1 MKLLRIM
8 ATMGCVALISGSV
21 LAQGGLLEK
30 GKGKGNPPPEKSS
43 PPVKQDPP
51 KQQPPVRESPPRQLP
66 PVKQDPPKQQP
77 PVRENPPRQL
87 PPVRNDPPPG
97 QDVLGKGRG
106 NPPVRGDDNGRG
118 APPVRGNDPKPPIQL
133 GNGQGGQ
140 QSGPPLGRIDNTQRG
155 GGSQDVDR
163 SQRSDELLGRRDDS
177 RSGRV
182 QYGTV
187 NNKSVQKA
195 DPQAFRV
202 GSSTILDVRSGSL
215 QFQVRREDDVRRVSN
230 YRVGYVQ
237 YDSRWCDDYFAYPY
251 YAFTPIYNQ
260 CVVSPWYYY
269 PQLPGYVINNR
280 ITIIQS
286 RPCTFIGVNYNWS
299 RNSYGNNGNGY
310 GYGYGNRS
318 SDLDYALE
326 DLVSTF
332 ERPDR
337 RALDRLVPRRGN
349 VSIALEGRFAYS
361 MDAEDFYDMFLDASQ
376 SSRTTRY
383 DILDVRTNRDEATIM
398 ARHDY
403 LDPWGRTER
412 VYHYL
417 RLIRERGEYV
427 IREFGTSSN
436 RFAY

>member
-1 MKLLRIM
+1 MNLLRILVSV
-8 ATMGCVALISGSV
+8 GCVALIAGSA

-30 GKGKGNPPPEKSS
+30 GKGKGNQGGDVKGGSPPQKSPPPGERAPPPQP
-43 PPVKQDPP
+43 PPVKSD
-51 KQQPPVRESPPRQLP
+51 PPRQP
-66 PVKQDPPKQQP
+66 
-77 PVRENPPRQL
+77 
-87 PPVRNDPPPG
+87 PPVRNDPPPR
-97 QDVLGKGRG
+97 QDVLGKERG
-106 NPPVRGDDNGRG
+106 KPPVRGDDQERG
-118 APPVRGNDPKPPIQL
+118 APPARGGDPKPPVQV
-133 GNGQGGQ
+133 GNDQRNGQQG
-140 QSGPPLGRIDNTQRG
+140 GPPLGRVERTQRG
-155 GGSQDVDR
+155 DSQDVGR
-163 SQRSDELLGRRDDS
+163 SQRGDDSLLGRRDGS

-187 NNKSVQKA
+187 NNKSVRDA

-215 QFQVRREDDVRRVSN
+215 QFQVRREDNVRRVTN

-237 YDSRWCDDYFAYPY
+237 YDSRWCDDYFSYPY
-251 YAFTPIYNQ
+251 YAFTPTYNQ
-260 CVVSPWYYY
+260 CVISPWYYY
-269 PQLPGYVINNR
+269 PQLPGYLVINR

-286 RPCTFIGVNYNWS
+286 RPCTFVGTYYNWS
-299 RNSYGNNGNGY
+299 RSNDYSYGNGYRNGY
-310 GYGYGNRS
+310 GNGNRS

-337 RALDRLVPRRGN
+337 RAMDRLIPSRGS
-349 VSIALEGRFAYS
+349 VSIALEGQFAYS
-361 MDAEDFYDMFLDASQ
+361 MDVEDFYDMFLDASQ
-376 SSRTTRY
+376 SSRTRNY
-383 DILDVRTNRDEATIM
+383 EILDVRTNRDEATVM

-403 LDPWGRTER
+403 IDPWGRSQR

-417 RLIRERGEYV
+417 RLVRERGEYV

>member
-1 MKLLRIM
+1 MKLLRIIVS
-8 ATMGCVALISGSV
+8 MGCVALIAGSAV
-21 LAQGGLLEK
+21 AQGGLLEK
-30 GKGKGNPPPEKSS
+30 GKGKGTPPPTPPEKSA
-43 PPVKQDPP
+43 PPARSD
-51 KQQPPVRESPPRQLP
+51 PPRQLP
-66 PVKQDPPKQQP
+66 PVRQDPPKQQP

-118 APPVRGNDPKPPIQL
+118 APPVRGNDPKPPIQI
-133 GNGQGGQ
+133 GNGRDNQQGGSQ
-140 QSGPPLGRIDNTQRG
+140 LGRIDNTQRG
-155 GGSQDVDR
+155 GGSQDIDR
-163 SQRSDELLGRRDDS
+163 SQRGDDNLLGRRDES

-187 NNKSVQKA
+187 NNQSVQKA
-195 DPQAFRV
+195 DPNAFRV

-215 QFQVRREDDVRRVSN
+215 QFQVRREDNVRRVNN

-251 YAFTPIYNQ
+251 YAFTPVYNQ

-286 RPCTFIGVNYNWS
+286 RPCTFVGTNYNWS
-299 RNSYGNNGNGY
+299 RSNYGSNNGNGY
-310 GYGYGNRS
+310 GYGNNNRS
-318 SDLDYALE
+318 SELDYALE

-337 RALDRLVPRRGN
+337 RSLDRLIPRRGS

-361 MDAEDFYDMFLDASQ
+361 MDVEDFYDMFLDASQ
-376 SSRTTRY
+376 SSRTSRY
-383 DILDVRTNRDEATIM
+383 DILDVRTSRDEATIM

-417 RLIRERGEYV
+417 RLVRERGEYV

-436 RFAY
+436 RIAY